1 MSVSFLVPIVWFVV
15 LLGLMDRI
23 PPPADRGSCFQQ
35 PSDPAGVETDL
46 SSLPVEFQSLRFD
59 AFVVLSCL
67 PCVVCAYL
75 VTVCV
80 SLGSLCS
87 CDVCAVG
94 VAWQCVSRFPCQL
107 VGVPCA
113 RLV

>member
-1 MSVSFLVPIVWFVV
+1 MRPCQVAVSFLAPIVWFVV

-75 VTVCV
+75 VTVCACRSV
-80 SLGSLCS
+80 
-87 CDVCAVG
+87 VCAV
-94 VAWQCVSRFPCQL
+94 VTCV
-107 VGVPCA
+107 
-113 RLV
+113 RLGLRGSV

>member
-1 MSVSFLVPIVWFVV
+1 MAVSFLAPIVWFVV

-35 PSDPAGVETDL
+35 PSETDL

-80 SLGSLCS
+80 CRSV
-87 CDVCAVG
+87 VCAV
-94 VAWQCVSRFPCQL
+94 VTCV
-107 VGVPCA
+107 
-113 RLV
+113 RLGLRGSV